1 MRTLKIYSFG
11 RFQIRNTLLKDSKAN
26 LKHPILSTFLVYISK
41 NMDIFSHS
49 YSEMIIPTK
58 ISAEVRVGHGAC

>member
-26 LKHPILSTFLVYISK
+26 LNPILSTFLVYISK

-58 ISAEVRVGHGAC
+58 ISAEVRVGHRAC